1 MYFGS
6 SAGVRLFREQGM
18 DAIFLPVFRED
29 GDGWLVTTPYFQV
42 ALNKDLEQ
50 DGSRREMAMR
60 VLKVMLSQEA
70 QNIICDG

>member
-1 MYFGS
+1 
-6 SAGVRLFREQGM
+6 M
-18 DAIFLPVFRED
+18 DAIFLPVFGEG